1 MEMQIRIHR
10 LVRLLMA
17 MIDQKIPQA
26 KPGDFQKSRKMS
38 NSGSQILPFRD
49 SSQIHRKF
57 IAPFFRDSSQ
67 IHRLGLC
74 KTLAG

>member
-57 IAPFFRDSSQ
+57 IAPFLPKSTQ
-67 IHRLGLC
+67 INPNPVC
-74 KTLAG
+74 FQKCC